1 MKNYTNFW
9 YVCLFTYLCISPFVH
24 AQQIGDPGW
33 VFDESKYDP
42 RIPAMKEWA
51 KAGVQGG
58 IPYRNS
64 LPVKKTLT
72 PTAQNQDRSG
82 DLQKAIDEVAR
93 NGGGVVLLKKG
104 TYPIRKKI
112 VMKSK
117 VVVRGEG
124 KKNTILLNQMKLAA
138 QKESV
143 KTEVILFNN
152 VQRAGLEDLRMEYRA
167 FHNGKRAYPLDRDWP
182 NTFLKY
188 ELRSQNYQNDR
199 LYYDRAN
206 FKYVTKRDMDIRFVF
221 LDNATKN
228 CWIDNCDFIDSA
240 SAGITFGG
248 KKGSH
253 ITIRNCT
260 VDGAFQKGSN
270 GHGYGINCSASYVLM
285 TGNTVKRTRHWAIQ
299 QGAQYCVVYKNR
311 SEVDMNFHQG
321 DRGSNLIE
329 DNVLH
334 LPHWQLWK
342 IFQTGASF
350 HGDPGTSNMFY
361 NNDAKKGTKSEYTNK
376 NIIYTF
382 VGRDVVP
389 LPSKTFPP
397 KHGVLYA
404 MKRSNGNPP
413 PPPTPTPT
421 PTSNQKPVVSFKT
434 PATNSVI
441 KVGGVGLF
449 EVNASDKDGSIR
461 NVRLYVNNTFVRQEN
476 HAPYE
481 WNAKNQNDPSLKNL
495 KPGTYTIK
503 AIATDNKGATGERSI
518 RITVLGDTSPTPPVP
533 TTTANIPEG
542 VYYLEVPGSGK
553 QRILARNAEKH
564 SARMHDFRD
573 SRDQKWILKKNGN
586 NSYTIQN
593 YSTKRFLEVPSGR
606 CSNGSNV
613 ATWTAASRDHQKWQ
627 ITTSANGGY
636 ILKPLHCLDLALDRQ
651 EGKKNANVQI
661 WKYSPSSANQIW
673 NIVPVPGAKQE
684 SVSITVY
691 PNPATDLITVTGL
704 EIGDSITIY
713 DLYGKTVAQK
723 IAKEVTLL
731 VDTNMFASGMYILS
745 VSDKQQV
752 KLIVE

>member
-1 MKNYTNFW
+1 MKNYTNVR
-9 YVCLFTYLCISPFVH
+9 YVCLFIYLCISPLVH
-24 AQQIGDPGW
+24 SQQIGDPGW
-33 VFDESKYDP
+33 VFDESKYDS

-64 LPVKKTLT
+64 LAVKKTLT
-72 PTAQNQDRSG
+72 PTSQNQDRSG
-82 DLQKAIDEVAR
+82 DIQNAINEVAQS
-93 NGGGVVLLKKG
+93 GGGVVLLKKG

-112 VMKSK
+112 LMRSN

-124 KKNTILLNQMKLAA
+124 KKNTILLNEMKLAA
-138 QKESV
+138 AKESV
-143 KTEVILFNN
+143 KTEVILFDN
-152 VQRAGLEDLRMEYRA
+152 VQRAGMEDLRMEYRA

-221 LDNATKN
+221 IDNATKN

-248 KKGSH
+248 RKGSH

-329 DNVLH
+329 DNELH

-342 IFQTGASF
+342 IFQTGANF
-350 HGDPGTSNMFY
+350 HGDPGTSNMFF
-361 NNDAKKGTKSEYTNK
+361 NNDAKKGSKAEYTNK

-404 MKRSNGNPP
+404 MKRSNGTPP
-413 PPPTPTPT
+413 PPPPPT
-421 PTSNQKPVVSFKT
+421 PTSNQKPIVSFKT
-434 PATNSVI
+434 PANNTNV
-441 KVGGVGLF
+441 KVGSIGLF
-449 EVNASDKDGSIR
+449 EVDASDKDGSVR
-461 NVRLYVNNTFVRQEN
+461 NVRLYVNNKFVRQEN
-476 HAPYE
+476 HVPYE

-495 KPGTYTIK
+495 KEGTYTIK
-503 AIATDNKGATGERSI
+503 AVATDDKGATGERSI
-518 RITVLGDTSPTPPVP
+518 RITVVGNTNPNPNPPAP
-533 TTTANIPEG
+533 PATASIPNG
-542 VYYLEVPGSGK
+542 IYYLEVPGSGK
-553 QRILARNAEKH
+553 QRLLSRNAEKH
-564 SARMHDFRD
+564 SARMHDYRD
-573 SRDQKWILKKNGN
+573 SRDQKWILKRNG

-606 CSNGSNV
+606 CSNGSDV

-627 ITTSANGGY
+627 ISESSGGFS
-636 ILKPLHCLDLALDRQ
+636 LKPMHCLNLALDRQ
-651 EGKKNANVQI
+651 EGKKNANVRI
-661 WKYSPSSANQIW
+661 WKFSPGSANQIW
-673 NIVPVPGAKQE
+673 NIIPVPGAKQE
-684 SVSITVY
+684 STAITAY
-691 PNPATDLITVTGL
+691 PNPATELITVSGL
-704 EIGDSITIY
+704 ETDDVITIY
-713 DLYGKTVAQK
+713 DLYGKMVIQR
-723 IAKEVTLL
+723 VTKDPVLPI
-731 VDTNMFASGMYILS
+731 DTNRLASGMYILS
-745 VSDKQQV
+745 VSNKQQIKFV
-752 KLIVE
+752 VE